1 MKQDDM
7 ITKRHLADLYRQAD
21 RGGYY
26 VYSDFLS
33 PADQALLS
41 EAKREGLVGDYS
53 LCGGYDSA
61 ERRMAVF
68 GSESEF
74 GYAYELPAGWLKI
87 APVAKKF
94 AEELSHRDF
103 LGSLMGLGITRDL
116 LGDILIVDGEAFLF
130 ASESIHTYLLENLTE
145 VKHTKV
151 ACAVVD
157 TPPAAAVALPDE
169 AVFVVA
175 GERLDAFV
183 AGVYKLSRSESAALI
198 EKGLVAIDG
207 KVTEKILV
215 TPREGAMISV
225 RGYGR
230 FLYVGICGDTRKGKI
245 RITARVY

>member
-1 MKQDDM
+1 M
-7 ITKRHLADLYRQAD
+7 ILKRHLADLSKRAYM
-21 RGGYY
+21 GGYY
-26 VYSDFLS
+26 VFSDFLS
-33 PADQALLS
+33 PAEQALLA
-41 EAKREGLVGDYS
+41 EGKREGLVGDYL
-53 LCGGYDSA
+53 LCGGYDSS

-74 GYAYELPAGWLKI
+74 GYAHELPAGWLKI

-103 LGSLMGLGITRDL
+103 LGALMGLGITRDL
-116 LGDILIVDGEAFLF
+116 LGDILLVDGEAFLF
-130 ASESIHTYLLENLTE
+130 ASDSIHAYLCENLTE

-151 ACAVVD
+151 SCTAVD
-157 TPPAAAVALPDE
+157 APPTAAVALPDE
-169 AVFVVA
+169 EVFVVA
-175 GERLDAFV
+175 GERLDALV

-207 KVTEKILV
+207 KVSEKLSAA
-215 TPREGAMISV
+215 PREGAMISV

-230 FLYVGICGDTRKGKI
+230 FLYVGIAGDTRKGKL

>member
-1 MKQDDM
+1 MKQDDI
-7 ITKRHLADLYRQAD
+7 ITKRHLADLYRQANT
-21 RGGYY
+21 GGYY

-33 PADQALLS
+33 PADQALLA
-41 EAKREGLVGDYS
+41 EAEREGLVGKYL
-53 LCGGYDSA
+53 LCGGYEYS
-61 ERRMAVF
+61 ERKMAVF
-68 GSESEF
+68 GSESEL

-103 LGSLMGLGITRDL
+103 LGALMGLGITRDL
-116 LGDILIVDGEAFLF
+116 LGDILVVDKDAFLF
-130 ASESIHTYLLENLTE
+130 AAESIHAYLIEALGE

-151 ACAVVD
+151 ACTPVD
-157 TPPAAAVALPDE
+157 APPAVAFALPDE
-169 AVFVVA
+169 ADFVVA

-183 AGVYKLSRSESAALI
+183 AGVYRLSRSESAALI

-207 KVTEKILV
+207 KVTEKV
-215 TPREGAMISV
+215 SAAPREGAMIAV

-230 FLYVGICGDTRKGKI
+230 FLYVGIAGDTRKGKL

>member
-1 MKQDDM
+1 MKQDEM
-7 ITKRHLADLYRQAD
+7 ILKRHLADLSKRAYM
-21 RGGYY
+21 GGYY
-26 VYSDFLS
+26 VFSDFLS
-33 PADQALLS
+33 PAEQALLA
-41 EAKREGLVGDYS
+41 EGKREGLVGDYL

-74 GYAYELPAGWLKI
+74 GYKHELPAGWLKI

-103 LGSLMGLGITRDL
+103 LGALMGLGITRDL
-116 LGDILIVDGEAFLF
+116 LGDILLVEGEAFLF
-130 ASESIHTYLLENLTE
+130 ASDSIHVYLCENLTE

-151 ACAVVD
+151 SCIAVD
-157 TPPAAAVALPDE
+157 APPTAAVALPDE
-169 AVFVVA
+169 EVFVVA

-207 KVTEKILV
+207 KVIEKNSV
-215 TPREGAMISV
+215 APREGAMISV

-230 FLYVGICGDTRKGKI
+230 FLYVGITGDTRKGKL

>member
-1 MKQDDM
+1 MKQDEM
-7 ITKRHLADLYRQAD
+7 ILKRHLADLSKRAYM
-21 RGGYY
+21 GGYY
-26 VYSDFLS
+26 VFSDFLS
-33 PADQALLS
+33 PAEQALLA
-41 EAKREGLVGDYS
+41 EGKREGLVGDYL

-74 GYAYELPAGWLKI
+74 GYEHELPAGWLKI

-103 LGSLMGLGITRDL
+103 LGALMGLGITRDL
-116 LGDILIVDGEAFLF
+116 LGDILLVEGEAFLF
-130 ASESIHTYLLENLTE
+130 ASDSIHAYLCENLTE

-151 ACAVVD
+151 SCIAVD
-157 TPPAAAVALPDE
+157 APPTAAVALPDE
-169 AVFVVA
+169 EVFVVA

-207 KVTEKILV
+207 KVTEKV
-215 TPREGAMISV
+215 SVAPREGAMISV

-230 FLYVGICGDTRKGKI
+230 FLYVGVCGDTRKGKL

>member
-1 MKQDDM
+1 MNQEEM
-7 ITKRHLADLYRQAD
+7 IFKRHLADLSLRAD
-21 RGGYY
+21 GGGYY

-33 PADQALLS
+33 PAEQALLA
-41 EAKREGLVGDYS
+41 ECQKERMVGAYS
-53 LCGGYDSA
+53 LYGGYDLA

-68 GSESEF
+68 GSESEL
-74 GYAYELPAGWLKI
+74 GYPPEYPASWLMI

-94 AEELSHRDF
+94 AEDLTHRDY
-103 LGSLMGLGITRDL
+103 LGALMGLGITRDL
-116 LGDILIVDGEAFLF
+116 LGDILVVEGNGYLV
-130 ASESIHTYLLENLTE
+130 ASESIQEYLCEELTQ
-145 VKHTKV
+145 VRHTKV
-151 ACAVVD
+151 TCRKVEA
-157 TPPAAAVALPDE
+157 PPALAVALPDE
-169 AVFVVA
+169 VAFVVA

-207 KVTEKILV
+207 KVIEKISV

-230 FLYVGICGDTRKGKI
+230 FLYVGIAGDTRKGKL

>member
-1 MKQDDM
+1 M
-7 ITKRHLADLYRQAD
+7 ILKRHLADLSKRAYM
-21 RGGYY
+21 GGYY
-26 VYSDFLS
+26 VFSDFLS
-33 PADQALLS
+33 PAEQALLA
-41 EAKREGLVGDYS
+41 EGKREGLVGDYL
-53 LCGGYDSA
+53 LCGGYDSG

-74 GYAYELPAGWLKI
+74 GYVHELPAGWLKI

-103 LGSLMGLGITRDL
+103 LGALMGLGITRDL
-116 LGDILIVDGEAFLF
+116 LGDILLVDGEAFLF
-130 ASESIHTYLLENLTE
+130 ASDSIHAYLCENLTE

-151 ACAVVD
+151 SCTAVD
-157 TPPAAAVALPDE
+157 APPTAAVALPDE
-169 AVFVVA
+169 EAFVVA

-207 KVTEKILV
+207 KVSEKLSAA
-215 TPREGAMISV
+215 PREGAMISV

-230 FLYVGICGDTRKGKI
+230 FLYVGIAGDTRKGKL

>member
-7 ITKRHLADLYRQAD
+7 MVKRHLADLYRQAD
-21 RGGYY
+21 TGGYY

-33 PADQALLS
+33 PAEQALLS
-41 EAKREGLVGDYS
+41 EGQREGLIGVYT
-53 LCGGYDSA
+53 LYGGYDSA

-74 GYAYELPAGWLKI
+74 GYAFELPAGWLKI

-94 AEELSHRDF
+94 AEALTHRDF
-103 LGSLMGLGITRDL
+103 LGALMGLGITRDL
-116 LGDILIVDGEAFLF
+116 LGDILIVDGEAFCF
-130 ASESIHTYLLENLTE
+130 AAESIHAYLLENLTE

-151 ACAVVD
+151 ACSVVD
-157 TPPAAAVALPDE
+157 APPAAAVALPDE

-207 KVTEKILV
+207 KVSEKVSIA
-215 TPREGAMISV
+215 PREGAMISV

-230 FLYVGICGDTRKGKI
+230 FLYVGICGDTRKGKL

>member
-7 ITKRHLADLYRQAD
+7 ILKRHLADLSKRAD
-21 RGGYY
+21 MGGYY
-26 VYSDFLS
+26 VFSDFLS
-33 PADQALLS
+33 PAEQALLA
-41 EAKREGLVGDYS
+41 EGKREGLIGEYL

-68 GSESEF
+68 GSESAF
-74 GYAYELPAGWLKI
+74 GYEHELPAGWLKI
-87 APVAKKF
+87 APAAKKF

-103 LGSLMGLGITRDL
+103 LGALMGLGITRDL
-116 LGDILIVDGEAFLF
+116 LGDILIVDGDAFLF
-130 ASESIHTYLLENLTE
+130 AAESIHVYLCENLTE
-145 VKHTKV
+145 VRRTKV
-151 ACAVVD
+151 ACTLVD
-157 TPPAAAVALPDE
+157 APPLAAVALPDE
-169 AVFVVA
+169 EIFVVA

-183 AGVYKLSRSESAALI
+183 AGIYKLSRSESAALI

-207 KVTEKILV
+207 KVTEKV
-215 TPREGAMISV
+215 SVAPREGAMISV

>member
-7 ITKRHLADLYRQAD
+7 IVKRHLADLYRQAD
-21 RGGYY
+21 TGGYY

-33 PADQALLS
+33 PAEQALLS
-41 EAKREGLVGDYS
+41 EARREGLVGEYA

-74 GYAYELPAGWLKI
+74 GYACELPAGWIRI

-94 AEELSHRDF
+94 AEALSHRDF
-103 LGSLMGLGITRDL
+103 LGALMGLGITRDL
-116 LGDILIVDGEAFLF
+116 LGDILIVDKEAFLF
-130 ASESIHTYLLENLTE
+130 ASESIHAYLLGNMIE

-151 ACAVVD
+151 ACTAVD
-157 TPPAAAVALPDE
+157 APPEAAVALPDE

-183 AGVYKLSRSESAALI
+183 AAVYKLSRSESAALI

-207 KVTEKILV
+207 KVTEKV
-215 TPREGAMISV
+215 SATPREGAMISV

-230 FLYVGICGDTRKGKI
+230 FLYVGTCGDTRKGKI

>member
-1 MKQDDM
+1 MKQDDL
-7 ITKRHLADLYRQAD
+7 ILKRHLADLSKRAYM
-21 RGGYY
+21 GGYY

-33 PADQALLS
+33 PAEQSLLS
-41 EAKREGLVGDYS
+41 ECQREGLVGVYS
-53 LCGGYDSA
+53 LCGGYDGA

-68 GSESEF
+68 GCESEF
-74 GYAYELPAGWLKI
+74 GYPPEVPAAWLKI

-94 AEELSHRDF
+94 AEDLSHRDF
-103 LGSLMGLGITRDL
+103 LGALMGLGITRDL
-116 LGDILIVDGEAFLF
+116 LGDILVVDGEAFLF
-130 ASESIHTYLLENLTE
+130 ATESIHPYLLENLDE

-151 ACAVVD
+151 SCTPIDA
-157 TPPAAAVALPDE
+157 PPAVAVALPDE

-183 AGVYKLSRSESAALI
+183 AAVYKLSRSESASLI

-207 KVTEKILV
+207 KVTEKV
-215 TPREGAMISV
+215 SATPREGAMISV

>member
-1 MKQDDM
+1 MNQEEM
-7 ITKRHLADLYRQAD
+7 IVKRHLADLSLRAEN
-21 RGGYY
+21 GGYY

-33 PADQALLS
+33 PAEQALLA
-41 EAKREGLVGDYS
+41 ECKREGMVGAYS
-53 LCGGYDSA
+53 LYGGYDLA

-68 GSESEF
+68 GSEREF
-74 GYAYELPAGWLKI
+74 GYSPEYPASWLMI

-94 AEELSHRDF
+94 AEDLTHRDY

-116 LGDILIVDGEAFLF
+116 LGDILVVEGNGYLF
-130 ASESIHTYLLENLTE
+130 AAESIHAYLCENLTQ
-145 VKHTKV
+145 VRHTKV
-151 ACAVVD
+151 ACSSVD
-157 TPPAAAVALPDE
+157 APPAVALALPDE
-169 AVFVVA
+169 ALFVVA

-207 KVTEKILV
+207 KVIEKGSV

-230 FLYVGICGDTRKGKI
+230 FLYVGIAGDTRKGKL